1 MKEMG
6 DKLIMH
12 CKGPMATTVQYHRYV
27 VNGKSFHILSHDV
40 GKRTQNNGVCM
51 LTIDGETYYEKLT

>member
-12 CKGPMATTVQYHRYV
+12 CKGPMAIAVQYHRYV
-27 VNGKSFHILSHDV
+27 VNGKLFHILSNHV
-40 GKRTQNNGVCM
+40 EKRTQNNGVCM
-51 LTIDGETYYEKLT
+51 PIVDGKTYYEKLT